1 MKFDFFPKKR
11 NPKINAADLSKEVLD
26 QLNSHGL
33 SSITVRIQLK
43 GNKERT

>member
-26 QLNSHGL
+26 QLSHGL